1 MRCIISAVFDVR
13 EEKLMDEALALAR
26 EAAAAGEVPVGCVIE
41 LNGEVIGRGA
51 NCTVR
56 NSDPTAHAEM
66 VALREAA
73 TKFGDHRLEGARL
86 FVTVEPC
93 LMCLGAI
100 LLARIAEVYY
110 GTDEPKFGAVTS
122 RFALAEHERFRKVGF
137 HGGLLANEAK
147 ELMAEFFER
156 LRAEGGD

>member
-1 MRCIISAVFDVR
+1 VFTER
-13 EEKLMDEALALAR
+13 EEELMGKAIALAR

-41 LNGEVIGRGA
+41 LNGEVIVRGA
-51 NCTVR
+51 NRTVR
-56 NSDPTAHAEM
+56 DSDPTAHAEM

-100 LLARIAEVYY
+100 LLARITDVYY
-110 GTDEPKFGAVTS
+110 GADEPKFGAVTS
-122 RFALAEHERFRKVGF
+122 RFALAKHERFRKVRF
-137 HGGLLANEAK
+137 HGGLMADEAK
-147 ELMAEFFER
+147 ELLADFFER
-156 LRAEGGD
+156 LRAEGGE